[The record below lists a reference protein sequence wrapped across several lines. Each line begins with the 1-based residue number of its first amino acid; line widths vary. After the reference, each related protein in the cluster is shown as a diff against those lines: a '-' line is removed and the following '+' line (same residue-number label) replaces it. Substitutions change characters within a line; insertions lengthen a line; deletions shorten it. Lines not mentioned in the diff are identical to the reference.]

1 MFESSMTVSHLIE
14 LAKDSSDIAPAIDS
28 EYFLLWLN
36 ALESR
41 LYTGIIKEYESA
53 ACEVY
58 EEQLEQGST
67 APVGLP
73 YLLLEDITVPA
84 GQSKPR
90 FSDIAF
96 VLADEEQLVKTD
108 AGAAAVFTD
117 KGSFYGDGA
126 KVRLLRAR
134 GMPETVTVVYR
145 VRPAAKTGA
154 ETEKVSLPDEFLP
167 LALDF
172 LTGNAYALA
181 GEDGQ
186 AAKWLERYNAE
197 LDDLIEWLALS
208 DKKFEGVVK

>member
-14 LAKDSSDIAPAIDS
+14 LAKDSSDIAPTIDT

-41 LYTGIIKEYESA
+41 LYTGIIKDYESA
-53 ACEVY
+53 VCEVY
-58 EEQLEQGST
+58 EEQTEEGEIV
-67 APVGLP
+67 AGLP
-73 YLLLEDITVPA
+73 YLRLADIAVPT

-96 VLADEEQLVKTD
+96 VLAEEEQLVKTD

-145 VRPAAKTGA
+145 IRPAVKTGA
-154 ETEKVSLPDEFLP
+154 DEEKVSLPDEFLP
-167 LALDF
+167 LALAY

-197 LDDLIEWLALS
+197 LDDLVEWLALS

>member
-1 MFESSMTVSHLIE
+1 MFESNMTVSHLIE
-14 LAKDSSDIAPAIDS
+14 LAKDSCDIAPDIDT
-28 EYFLLWLN
+28 EYYLLWLN
-36 ALESR
+36 SLESR
-41 LYTGIIKEYESA
+41 LYTGIIKDYQSAVCDVYAEKSEESGA
-53 ACEVY
+53 GAPGMLY
-58 EEQLEQGST
+58 IQLG
-67 APVGLP
+67 
-73 YLLLEDITVPA
+73 DIAVPA
-84 GQSKPR
+84 NQSRPR
-90 FSDIAF
+90 FCDIAF
-96 VLADEEQLVKTD
+96 VLAEEDQLTKTD

-126 KVRLLRAR
+126 KVRLVRAR
-134 GMPETVTVVYR
+134 GLPETVTVVYR

-154 ETEKVSLPDEFLP
+154 ADERVSLPDEFLP

-197 LDDLIEWLALS
+197 LDDLTEWLALA